1 MCFLCVVYSSRASC
15 PFAREIRAHCRSNT
29 HGHTT
34 PHPPNVPCATVLER
48 QAFAGTG
55 RLDHEHQLP
64 VMPPFPPPSF
74 IHHASCLPV
83 PYLPYL
89 PYLPVC
95 VPIYP
100 PDLPSTHLPS
110 FATLPGT
117 QAPSEISSEGG
128 RGTPRIM
135 WVSRQMSLNSILALR
150 TTRHTVRNI
159 YSSTDCHFN
168 RDRKQVHFAR
178 NRSQMDIQHMT
189 KRNQSVLTKLS
200 ITGHR

>member
-74 IHHASCLPV
+74 IYHASCLPV
-83 PYLPYL
+83 PHLPHL

-110 FATLPGT
+110 LTPLPSLLCHLTRYPGT
-117 QAPSEISSEGG
+117 LRDHLGGGSRDTPYHVGFKGRCRSIPSSLLGPPV
-128 RGTPRIM
+128 TP
-135 WVSRQMSLNSILALR
+135 
-150 TTRHTVRNI
+150 
-159 YSSTDCHFN
+159 
-168 RDRKQVHFAR
+168 
-178 NRSQMDIQHMT
+178 
-189 KRNQSVLTKLS
+189 
-200 ITGHR
+200 